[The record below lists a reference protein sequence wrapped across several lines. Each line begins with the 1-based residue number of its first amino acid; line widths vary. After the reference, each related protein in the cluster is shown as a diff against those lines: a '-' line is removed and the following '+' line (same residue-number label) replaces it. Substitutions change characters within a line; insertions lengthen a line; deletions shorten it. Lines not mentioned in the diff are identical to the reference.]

1 MLVRDKE
8 NHVYAEVKNLR
19 ITYIPAKD
27 RTTSKNWSG
36 LDVIRVQSYRNAIS
50 KSLHKGAEIPIESPA
65 AFGQF
70 IAAVCQV
77 YVEGKP

>member
-1 MLVRDKE
+1 MLEKDNN

-27 RTTSKNWSG
+27 RSASNNWAG
-36 LDVIRVQSYRNAIS
+36 LDVIRVQSYRNTIN
-50 KSLHKGAEIPIESPA
+50 KSLHQGGEFPIESPDV
-65 AFGQF
+65 FGQL